1 MLVIYENYRGKK
13 NKPISEPVQAV
24 EIISIAG
31 KERVDGC
38 YNVKS
43 IYHFT
48 IIPQSVLVFRL

>member
-1 MLVIYENYRGKK
+1 MRITGKK

-24 EIISIAG
+24 EIISIAD
-31 KERVDGC
+31 KERVDGY

-48 IIPQSVLVFRL
+48 VIPQSVLVFRL